1 MQTNQ
6 CFNNHWTF
14 SASELCQA
22 QVYRRNV
29 YQRNGLPRVFPGA
42 KGGREKF
49 QGSEPWGVDLAQHM
63 YYDLWILIMIC
74 AKLQSYKVTIFS
86 AENAQMERLP
96 AARAV
101 RPNTDLPTYAFNFG
115 GVVTYDKKLYY
126 LWEARRWVSDGDLL
140 PPPGG
145 RRSPSETHRQVWIET
160 AAPANKQK
168 KIATRHIL
176 FTPPAH
182 CLHPQIAKS
191 TNLDHIPE
199 CNKCSGKSVQYNATP
214 HLCVS
219 TLLDSPNNGCHMPCQ
234 NGLLSATLPSGTKIL
249 SQLFLSWPQKPG
261 TTSVQNFE
269 VPWKMLEHPNSDHC
283 RRACASNE
291 TPCSWP
297 AALQKTPV
305 HVQNLPSQV

>member
-140 PPPGG
+140 PPG
-145 RRSPSETHRQVWIET
+145 RGEEVAVGNPSASLDWNGRTCKQTKKNCHPTHPFHT
-160 AAPANKQK
+160 SCSLSA
-168 KIATRHIL
+168 
-176 FTPPAH
+176 
-182 CLHPQIAKS
+182 S
-191 TNLDHIPE
+191 TN
-199 CNKCSGKSVQYNATP
+199 
-214 HLCVS
+214 
-219 TLLDSPNNGCHMPCQ
+219 
-234 NGLLSATLPSGTKIL
+234 
-249 SQLFLSWPQKPG
+249 
-261 TTSVQNFE
+261 
-269 VPWKMLEHPNSDHC
+269 
-283 RRACASNE
+283 
-291 TPCSWP
+291 
-297 AALQKTPV
+297 
-305 HVQNLPSQV
+305 SQVNEFGSYTWVQQVQREVGAVQRHSSPVRVNSPWQPQQWMPHALSERIAFGNTPFWYKNSFAAFSVMAAKTRNDFCSKLRSTVEDAGASELGPL